1 MKKYDWKKPSMRAIA
16 YNVRTKSELECGKI
30 SFKDQIDNAKGQ
42 LISKCFFGAIVWTK
56 KPK

>member
-30 SFKDQIDNAKGQ
+30 SFKDQIDNAKDQ
-42 LISKCFFGAIVWTK
+42 LISKKNFDAK
-56 KPK
+56 

>member
-1 MKKYDWKKPSMRAIA
+1 MRAIA

-42 LISKCFFGAIVWTK
+42 LISKKNLMPSNWKSGSDK
-56 KPK
+56 NG